1 MEGCCM
7 RKGKKLLVFLFPL
20 VLLCAC
26 ENDIEDAKS
35 ENSIVMDIATAA
47 VKEESFFSAA
57 IRDEKERILDLE
69 IADSEDSNEIKN
81 DINKR
86 LVIQGVTSYKI
97 NITQRNREVVKAE
110 SRWNQVFGHIFD
122 DVFRKNGYEGFG
134 IQQINY
140 KKNQPVTIDI
150 KTKLSDD
157 EVGARELGQKIEKEV
172 EGVLKTEAVKKWIEN
187 DSYAIGIYD
196 IDDRKIN

>member
-1 MEGCCM
+1 M
-7 RKGKKLLVFLFPL
+7 RKGKKLLVLLFPL
-20 VLLCAC
+20 ALLCAC

-35 ENSIVMDIATAA
+35 EESIVMDIATAA

-57 IRDEKERILDLE
+57 IRDEKERIVDLE
-69 IADSEDSNEIKN
+69 IADSENANEIKKE
-81 DINKR
+81 INKR
-86 LVIQGVTSYKI
+86 LQIQGVMSYKV
-97 NITQRNREVVKAE
+97 NVSQRNKEIVNAE
-110 SRWNQVFGHIFD
+110 HRWELVFGQIFD

-150 KTKLSDD
+150 KTKISDD

>member
-1 MEGCCM
+1 MKG
-7 RKGKKLLVFLFPL
+7 GKKLIVFLFSIA
-20 VLLCAC
+20 LLCAC
-26 ENDIEDAKS
+26 EPEMEESKS
-35 ENSIVMDIATAA
+35 EDSIVMGIATAT
-47 VKEESFFSAA
+47 VKQESFFSAT
-57 IRDEKERILDLE
+57 IWDEKARIVDLE
-69 IADSEDSNEIKN
+69 IADSENANEIKKE
-81 DINKR
+81 INKR
-86 LVIQGVTSYKI
+86 LQIQGIMSYKV
-97 NITQRNREVVKAE
+97 NISQRNKEIVNAE
-110 SRWNQVFGHIFD
+110 QRWQLVFGQIFD
-122 DVFRKNGYEGFG
+122 DVLRKNGYEWFG

-150 KTKLSDD
+150 KTKISDD

>member
-1 MEGCCM
+1 M
-7 RKGKKLLVFLFPL
+7 RKGKKLLVFLFPFA
-20 VLLCAC
+20 LLCAC

-35 ENSIVMDIATAA
+35 EDSIVMDIATAA

-57 IRDEKERILDLE
+57 IRDEKERIVDLE
-69 IADSEDSNEIKN
+69 IADSENANEIKKE
-81 DINKR
+81 INKR
-86 LVIQGVTSYKI
+86 LQIQGVMSYKV
-97 NITQRNREVVKAE
+97 NVSQRNKEIVNAE
-110 SRWNQVFGHIFD
+110 HRWELVFGQIFD
-122 DVFRKNGYEGFG
+122 GVFRKNGYVGFS

-150 KTKLSDD
+150 KTKISDD

-172 EGVLKTEAVKKWIEN
+172 EVVLKTEAVKKWIEN

>member
-1 MEGCCM
+1 M

>member
-1 MEGCCM
+1 M
-7 RKGKKLLVFLFPL
+7 RKRKKLLVFLFPL
-20 VLLCAC
+20 ALLCAC
-26 ENDIEDAKS
+26 EPEMEESKS
-35 ENSIVMDIATAA
+35 EDSIVMGIATAA

-150 KTKLSDD
+150 KTKISDD

>member
-1 MEGCCM
+1 M

-20 VLLCAC
+20 ALLCAC

-35 ENSIVMDIATAA
+35 EESIVIDIATAA

-57 IRDEKERILDLE
+57 IWDEKARIVDLE
-69 IADSEDSNEIKN
+69 IADSENANEIKKE
-81 DINKR
+81 INKR
-86 LVIQGVTSYKI
+86 LQIQGIMSYKV
-97 NITQRNREVVKAE
+97 NISQRNKEIVNAE
-110 SRWNQVFGHIFD
+110 QRWQLVFGQIFD
-122 DVFRKNGYEGFG
+122 DVLRKNGYEGFG

-150 KTKLSDD
+150 KTKISDD

-172 EGVLKTEAVKKWIEN
+172 EGVLKTEEVKKWIEN

-196 IDDRKIN
+196 IDDWKIN

>member
-1 MEGCCM
+1 M
-7 RKGKKLLVFLFPL
+7 RKGTKVLVFLIPFA
-20 VLLCAC
+20 LLCAC
-26 ENDIEDAKS
+26 ENEIEDAKS
-35 ENSIVMDIATAA
+35 EDSIVMDIATVA

-57 IRDEKERILDLE
+57 IWDEKARIVDLE
-69 IADSEDSNEIKN
+69 IADSENANEIKKE
-81 DINKR
+81 INKR
-86 LVIQGVTSYKI
+86 LQIQGIMSYKV
-97 NITQRNREVVKAE
+97 NISQRNKEIVNAE
-110 SRWNQVFGHIFD
+110 HRWELVFGQIFD

-150 KTKLSDD
+150 KTKISDD
-157 EVGARELGQKIEKEV
+157 EVGARELGQRIEKEV

-187 DSYAIGIYD
+187 DSYVIGIYD

>member
-1 MEGCCM
+1 M
-7 RKGKKLLVFLFPL
+7 RKEKKLLVFLFPL
-20 VLLCAC
+20 ALLCAC

-35 ENSIVMDIATAA
+35 EESIVIDIATAA

-69 IADSEDSNEIKN
+69 IADSEDRNEIKN

-150 KTKLSDD
+150 KTKISDD

>member
-1 MEGCCM
+1 
-7 RKGKKLLVFLFPL
+7 
-20 VLLCAC
+20 
-26 ENDIEDAKS
+26 
-35 ENSIVMDIATAA
+35 MDIATAA

-134 IQQINY
+134 
-140 KKNQPVTIDI
+140 
-150 KTKLSDD
+150 
-157 EVGARELGQKIEKEV
+157 
-172 EGVLKTEAVKKWIEN
+172 
-187 DSYAIGIYD
+187 
-196 IDDRKIN
+196 

>member
-1 MEGCCM
+1 M
-7 RKGKKLLVFLFPL
+7 RKGKKLLVFLFPFA
-20 VLLCAC
+20 LLCAC

-35 ENSIVMDIATAA
+35 EDSIVMDIATAA

-57 IRDEKERILDLE
+57 IWDEKARIVDLE
-69 IADSEDSNEIKN
+69 IADSENANEIKKE
-81 DINKR
+81 INKR
-86 LVIQGVTSYKI
+86 LQIQGVMSYKV
-97 NITQRNREVVKAE
+97 NVSQRNKEIVNAE
-110 SRWNQVFGHIFD
+110 HRWELVFGHIFD
-122 DVFRKNGYEGFG
+122 DGFRKNGYEGFS

-140 KKNQPVTIDI
+140 IKNQPVTIDI
-150 KTKLSDD
+150 KTKISDD

-172 EGVLKTEAVKKWIEN
+172 EGVLKTETVKKWIEN

>member
-1 MEGCCM
+1 MEGCYM
-7 RKGKKLLVFLFPL
+7 RKGTKVLVFLIPFA
-20 VLLCAC
+20 LLCAC
-26 ENDIEDAKS
+26 ENEIEDAKS
-35 ENSIVMDIATAA
+35 EDSIVMDIATVA

-57 IRDEKERILDLE
+57 IRDEKARIVDLE
-69 IADSEDSNEIKN
+69 IADSENPNEIKKE
-81 DINKR
+81 INKR
-86 LVIQGVTSYKI
+86 LQIQGIMSYKV
-97 NITQRNREVVKAE
+97 NISQRNKEIVNAE
-110 SRWNQVFGHIFD
+110 HRWELVFGQIFD

-150 KTKLSDD
+150 KTKISDG
-157 EVGARELGQKIEKEV
+157 EVRARELGQKIEKEV
-172 EGVLKTEAVKKWIEN
+172 EGVLKTVAVKKWIEN

>member
-1 MEGCCM
+1 M
-7 RKGKKLLVFLFPL
+7 RKGTKVLVFLIPFA
-20 VLLCAC
+20 LLCAC
-26 ENDIEDAKS
+26 ENEIEDAKS
-35 ENSIVMDIATAA
+35 EDSIVMDIATVA

-57 IRDEKERILDLE
+57 IRDEKARIVDLE
-69 IADSEDSNEIKN
+69 IADSENPNEIKKE
-81 DINKR
+81 INKR
-86 LVIQGVTSYKI
+86 LQIQGIMSYKV
-97 NITQRNREVVKAE
+97 NISQRNKEIVNAE
-110 SRWNQVFGHIFD
+110 HRWELVFGQIFD

-150 KTKLSDD
+150 KTKISDG
-157 EVGARELGQKIEKEV
+157 EVRARELGQKIEKEV
-172 EGVLKTEAVKKWIEN
+172 EGVLKTVAVKKWIEN

>member
-1 MEGCCM
+1 MEGCYM
-7 RKGKKLLVFLFPL
+7 RKGTKVLVFLIPFA
-20 VLLCAC
+20 LLCAC
-26 ENDIEDAKS
+26 ENEIEDAKS
-35 ENSIVMDIATAA
+35 EDSIVMDIATVA

-57 IRDEKERILDLE
+57 IWDEKARIVDLE
-69 IADSEDSNEIKN
+69 IADSENANEIKKE
-81 DINKR
+81 INKR
-86 LVIQGVTSYKI
+86 LQIQGIMSYKV
-97 NITQRNREVVKAE
+97 NISQRNKEIVNAE
-110 SRWNQVFGHIFD
+110 QRWQLVFGQIFD
-122 DVFRKNGYEGFG
+122 DVLRKNGYEGFS

-150 KTKLSDD
+150 KTKISDD

-172 EGVLKTEAVKKWIEN
+172 EGVLKTEEVKKWIEN

>member
-1 MEGCCM
+1 M
-7 RKGKKLLVFLFPL
+7 RKGTKVLVFLIPFA
-20 VLLCAC
+20 LLCAC
-26 ENDIEDAKS
+26 ENEIEDAKS
-35 ENSIVMDIATAA
+35 EDSIVMDIATAA

-57 IRDEKERILDLE
+57 IWDEKARIVDLE
-69 IADSEDSNEIKN
+69 IADSENANEIKKE
-81 DINKR
+81 INKR
-86 LVIQGVTSYKI
+86 LQIQGVMSYKV
-97 NITQRNREVVKAE
+97 NISQRNKEIVNAE
-110 SRWNQVFGHIFD
+110 HRWELVFGKIFD

-150 KTKLSDD
+150 KTKISDD

-187 DSYAIGIYD
+187 DSYAIEIYD

>member
-1 MEGCCM
+1 MEGCYM
-7 RKGKKLLVFLFPL
+7 RKGTKVLVFLIPFA
-20 VLLCAC
+20 LLCAC
-26 ENDIEDAKS
+26 ENEIEDAKS
-35 ENSIVMDIATAA
+35 EDSIVMDIATVA

-57 IRDEKERILDLE
+57 IRDEKARIVDLE
-69 IADSEDSNEIKN
+69 IADSENPNEIKKE
-81 DINKR
+81 INKR
-86 LVIQGVTSYKI
+86 LQIQGIMSYKV
-97 NITQRNREVVKAE
+97 NISQRNKEIVNAE
-110 SRWNQVFGHIFD
+110 HRWELVFGQIFD

-150 KTKLSDD
+150 KTKISDG
-157 EVGARELGQKIEKEV
+157 EVRARELGQKTEKEV
-172 EGVLKTEAVKKWIEN
+172 EGVLKTVAVKKWIEN

>member
-1 MEGCCM
+1 MK
-7 RKGKKLLVFLFPL
+7 RGKKLIVFLFSIA
-20 VLLCAC
+20 LLCAC
-26 ENDIEDAKS
+26 EPEMEESKS
-35 ENSIVMDIATAA
+35 EDSIVMGIATAT
-47 VKEESFFSAA
+47 VKQESFFSAA
-57 IRDEKERILDLE
+57 IWDEKARIVDLE
-69 IADSEDSNEIKN
+69 IADSENANEIKKE
-81 DINKR
+81 INKR
-86 LVIQGVTSYKI
+86 LQIQGIMSYKV
-97 NITQRNREVVKAE
+97 NISQRNKEIVNAE
-110 SRWNQVFGHIFD
+110 QRWQLVFGQIFD
-122 DVFRKNGYEGFG
+122 DVLRKNGYEWFG

-150 KTKLSDD
+150 KTKISDD

>member
-1 MEGCCM
+1 M
-7 RKGKKLLVFLFPL
+7 RKGTKVLVFLIPFA
-20 VLLCAC
+20 LLCAC
-26 ENDIEDAKS
+26 ENEIEDAKS
-35 ENSIVMDIATAA
+35 EDSIVMDIATVA

-57 IRDEKERILDLE
+57 IRDEKARIVDLE
-69 IADSEDSNEIKN
+69 IADSENPNEIKKE
-81 DINKR
+81 INKR
-86 LVIQGVTSYKI
+86 LQIQGIMSYKV
-97 NITQRNREVVKAE
+97 NISQRNKEIVNAE
-110 SRWNQVFGHIFD
+110 HRWELVFGQIFD

-150 KTKLSDD
+150 KTKISDG
-157 EVGARELGQKIEKEV
+157 EVRARELGQKTEKEV
-172 EGVLKTEAVKKWIEN
+172 EGVLKTVAVKKWIEN

>member
-7 RKGKKLLVFLFPL
+7 RKEKKLLVFLFPL
-20 VLLCAC
+20 ALLCAC

-35 ENSIVMDIATAA
+35 EESIVIDIATAA

-150 KTKLSDD
+150 KTKISDD

>member
-1 MEGCCM
+1 M
-7 RKGKKLLVFLFPL
+7 RKGKKLLVLLFPFA
-20 VLLCAC
+20 LLCAC

-35 ENSIVMDIATAA
+35 EDSIVMDIATAA
-47 VKEESFFSAA
+47 IKEESFFSAA
-57 IRDEKERILDLE
+57 IRDEKERIVDLE

-86 LVIQGVTSYKI
+86 LAIQGVMAYKI

-122 DVFRKNGYEGFG
+122 DAFRKNGYEGFS

-140 KKNQPVTIDI
+140 IKNQPVTIDI
-150 KTKLSDD
+150 KTKISDD

>member
-1 MEGCCM
+1 MK
-7 RKGKKLLVFLFPL
+7 RGKKLIVFLFSIA
-20 VLLCAC
+20 LLCAC
-26 ENDIEDAKS
+26 EPEMEESKS
-35 ENSIVMDIATAA
+35 EDSIVMGIATAT
-47 VKEESFFSAA
+47 VKQESFFSAA
-57 IRDEKERILDLE
+57 IWDEKARILDLE
-69 IADSEDSNEIKN
+69 IADSENANEIKKE
-81 DINKR
+81 INKR
-86 LVIQGVTSYKI
+86 LQIQGIMSYKV
-97 NITQRNREVVKAE
+97 NISQRNKEIVNAE
-110 SRWNQVFGHIFD
+110 QRLQLVFGQIFD
-122 DVFRKNGYEGFG
+122 DVLRKNGYEWFG

-150 KTKLSDD
+150 KTKISDD

>member
-1 MEGCCM
+1 M
-7 RKGKKLLVFLFPL
+7 RKEKKLLVFLFPL
-20 VLLCAC
+20 ALLCAC

-35 ENSIVMDIATAA
+35 EESIVIDIATAA

-150 KTKLSDD
+150 KTKISDD

>member
-1 MEGCCM
+1 MEGCYM
-7 RKGKKLLVFLFPL
+7 RKRKKLLVFLFPL
-20 VLLCAC
+20 ALLCAC

-35 ENSIVMDIATAA
+35 EESIVMDIATAT

-69 IADSEDSNEIKN
+69 IADSEDSNETKKE
-81 DINKR
+81 INKR
-86 LVIQGVTSYKI
+86 LQIQGIMSYKV
-97 NITQRNREVVKAE
+97 NISQRNKEISNAE
-110 SRWNQVFGHIFD
+110 HRWELVFGHIFD

-140 KKNQPVTIDI
+140 KKNQPVAIDI
-150 KTKLSDD
+150 KTKISVD
-157 EVGARELGQKIEKEV
+157 EVEAREIGQKIEKEV
-172 EGVLKTEAVKKWIEN
+172 EGVLNTEEIKKWIEN
-187 DSYAIGIYD
+187 DSYAIGIYN